1 MKLLLVILFLAA
13 PLAAQSVSTGMSF
26 LKIGP
31 SARALGMGEA
41 FTAVSGD
48 LAASF
53 YNPAGLAA
61 ARDEVQLM
69 HRAWFA
75 GTTANHL
82 AASASA
88 GDVRFSVSLQS
99 VSVDD
104 IELRTMPGEAAGT
117 FSARNIAI
125 GGSAALRLMED
136 LWAGVSARFL
146 FEKIFTDEAQGY
158 GLDAGLLYRVNDA
171 LTAGVSLQNI
181 GSMSD
186 LRDQPTALP
195 TTLRGGAAWRTQAGA
210 AVALT
215 GAFDIAKTLDDDAT
229 HLNIGAEAEYDGM
242 AAVRAGYQTGYES
255 RSVTGGIGLRY
266 AGISV
271 DYAFVPFTGAL
282 QSTHT
287 VSLSFLL

>member
-1 MKLLLVILFLAA
+1 MKHLLIILLIAA
-13 PLAAQSVSTGMSF
+13 PLSAQSVSTGMSF
-26 LKIGP
+26 LKIGT

-48 LAASF
+48 LAASY

-82 AASASA
+82 AASAAA
-88 GDVRFSVSLQS
+88 GGVRFGVSLQS

-125 GGSAALRLMED
+125 GGSAALRLTDD
-136 LWAGVSARFL
+136 LWAGMSARFL

-158 GLDAGLLYRVNDA
+158 GLDAGLLYRLNGS

-186 LRDQPTALP
+186 LRDQPSALP
-195 TTLRGGAAWRTQAGA
+195 AALRFGASWRSTAGSSF
-210 AVALT
+210 ALT
-215 GAFDIAKTLDDDAT
+215 GAFDVAKTFDDDAT
-229 HLNIGAEAEYDGM
+229 HLNFGAEAEYDGM
-242 AAVRAGYQTGYES
+242 VALRGGYQTGYES
-255 RSVTGGIGLRY
+255 RSLTGGIGLRY
-266 AGISV
+266 AGLAV